1 MTVFL
6 FNEIIFGPVSS
17 RRLGLSLGVN
27 LLPLH
32 KKYCNF
38 NCVYCECGWTGD
50 NKSVILPSKKEVLS
64 SLEKYL
70 QEIAINKKPKP
81 DVITFAGNGEPTMHP
96 DFPDIID
103 ETINLKNQFFP
114 EIKIAVLTN
123 ATNLDK
129 SAITTA
135 LKKIDLPILKLDTF
149 IESDFYRINNPINK
163 NINVKVIVDNIC
175 NHFEKPI
182 IQTMFFKAQFDDG
195 YIFDNT
201 NEISLNEYLKALKR
215 ISPSLVMIYS
225 VARDTPMQNIFK
237 IDIDKLNEISKKIE
251 SIGFKTLV
259 TP

>member
-1 MTVFL
+1 MAVFL
-6 FNEIIFGPVSS
+6 FNEIIFGPISS

-38 NCVYCECGWTGD
+38 NCVYCECGWTSD
-50 NKSVILPSKKEVLS
+50 NKSVILPSKNEVLS
-64 SLEKYL
+64 SLERYL
-70 QEIAINKKPKP
+70 QEITANKKTMP

-103 ETINLKNQFFP
+103 ATINLKNQFFP

-149 IESDFYRINNPINK
+149 IESDFYKINNPINK
-163 NINVKVIVDNIC
+163 NINVKTIVDNIC
-175 NHFEKPI
+175 NHFEEPI

-201 NEISLNEYLKALKR
+201 NEISLNEYLTALKR
-215 ISPSLVMIYS
+215 ISPSLVMMYS
-225 VARDTPMQNIFK
+225 VARDTPMKNIFK
-237 IDIDKLNEISKKIE
+237 IELDKLNEISKKIE